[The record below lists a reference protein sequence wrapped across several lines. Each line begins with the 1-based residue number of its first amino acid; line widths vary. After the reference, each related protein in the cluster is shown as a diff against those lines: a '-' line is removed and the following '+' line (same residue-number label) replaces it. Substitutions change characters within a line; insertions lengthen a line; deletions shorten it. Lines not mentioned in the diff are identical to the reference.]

1 MTDEILDM
9 VGGNSR
15 LAHAARENLRALA
28 GNGSEKVR
36 EMASAV
42 LDGASLREL
51 ALGETYGREIGSAFD
66 AFWDHYQSMSDV
78 ERADLEEGARQRYYG
93 PA

>member
-15 LAHAARENLRALA
+15 LAHA
-28 GNGSEKVR
+28 VR